1 MFLLSL
7 GNRKWILLYI
17 ILRDLVIILVDQMT
31 HLPLY
36 VEQIVQGEMVLKQSD
51 IELTL
56 FEKREKR

>member
-1 MFLLSL
+1 MA
-7 GNRKWILLYI
+7 
-17 ILRDLVIILVDQMT
+17 

-36 VEQIVQGEMVLKQSD
+36 VEQIVQGEMVFKQSV

>member
-1 MFLLSL
+1 MFLLIL
-7 GNRKWILLYI
+7 GNRKWILLDI

-36 VEQIVQGEMVLKQSD
+36 VEQIVQGEMVFKQSD

-56 FEKREKR
+56 FEEREKQ